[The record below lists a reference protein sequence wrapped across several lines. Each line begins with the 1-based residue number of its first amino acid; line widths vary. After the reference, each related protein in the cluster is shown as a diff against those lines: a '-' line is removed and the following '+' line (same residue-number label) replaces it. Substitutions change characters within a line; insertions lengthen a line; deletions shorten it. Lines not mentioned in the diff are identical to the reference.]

1 MKTVCQPV
9 TAPAPAAEL
18 PTRHRASR
26 ALSLAIRRWWRSW
39 QDGPVFMDTLASP
52 QAVAVPDWQI
62 PACVRKARSGDAAGQ
77 WVYPRR

>member
-9 TAPAPAAEL
+9 TAPAPAPEL

-39 QDGPVFMDTLASP
+39 QDGPVFMASRLCAQSQIGRCSGAVGVPQTLISA
-52 QAVAVPDWQI
+52 
-62 PACVRKARSGDAAGQ
+62 
-77 WVYPRR
+77 